1 MKDKSNINSEFDAAY
16 ERGASIAGRSLSKI
30 LQEIINHLTEIIRS
44 EVRLAKVEV
53 RDDVTQVT
61 RAGVFFLVGAVF
73 AFQALMFVLLG
84 LVFALGSRMPLWLSA
99 GVVGLGAGVIAII
112 VLRVGR
118 ARLKQ
123 ARLKP
128 EKTIR
133 SLQENLTWMK
143 KQTE

>member
-1 MKDKSNINSEFDAAY
+1 MKDKSNIKSEFDAAY
-16 ERGASIAGRSLSKI
+16 ERGASAAGRSLSQI
-30 LQEIINHLTEIIRS
+30 LQEVINHLTEIIRS

-53 RDDVTQVT
+53 RDDVTQVS
-61 RAGVFFLVGAVF
+61 RAGVFLLVGAVF

-99 GVVGLGAGVIAII
+99 AVVGLGAGVVAII

>member
-1 MKDKSNINSEFDAAY
+1 MKEKSNITSEFDAVY
-16 ERGASIAGRSLSKI
+16 ERGASAGRSLSQI
-30 LQEIINHLTEIIRS
+30 LQEIVNHLTEIVRS
-44 EVRLAKVEV
+44 ELRLAKVEV
-53 RDDVTQVT
+53 REDITQVT
-61 RAGVFFLVGAVF
+61 RAGVFFVVGAVF

-84 LVFALGSRMPLWLSA
+84 LIFVLGSRMPLWLSA
-99 GVVGLGAGVIAII
+99 GVVGIAAGVVAII
-112 VLRVGR
+112 LLRVGR

-123 ARLKP
+123 ARFKP